1 MINSAH
7 LHLLTN
13 HFPVIGTILVIL
25 VIAYGLI
32 RKNKEVIRTALL
44 LSIVVALVTIVAYTS
59 GEGAED
65 IVEGMDGVNE
75 EYIHEHEDAAL
86 YAFYMM
92 EFIGVV
98 GLAGLII
105 FARAEKF
112 PAWFIAV
119 FMLLLLFNVGIMA
132 RTANLGG
139 KIHHPE
145 IEDSGSVMNGD
156 GHDEH
161 EEDDD

>member
-1 MINSAH
+1 MVNSAH

-25 VIAYGLI
+25 VIAYGVI
-32 RKNKEVIRTALL
+32 RKNNEVIRAALL
-44 LSIVVALVTIVAYTS
+44 LTIVVSLVTIVAYTS

-86 YAFYMM
+86 YAFYVM

-98 GLAGLII
+98 GLAGIVL
-105 FARAEKF
+105 FRKAEKF
-112 PAWFIAV
+112 PTWFVAV
-119 FMLLLLFNVGIMA
+119 FVLLLLLNVGIMA

-145 IEDSGSVMNGD
+145 IEDSGSVVNGD
-156 GHDEH
+156 DHDEN

>member
-1 MINSAH
+1 MVNSAH

-13 HFPVIGTILVIL
+13 HFPVIGTILIIL
-25 VIAYGLI
+25 VIAYGVI

-44 LSIVVALVTIVAYTS
+44 LTVVVALITIVTYTS

-86 YAFYMM
+86 YAFYIM

-98 GLAGLII
+98 SLAGLII
-105 FARAEKF
+105 FRNAEKF

-119 FMLLLLFNVGIMA
+119 FMLLLLLNVGIMA

-145 IEDSGSVMNGD
+145 IEGSVNLINGND
-156 GHDEH
+156 QGEH